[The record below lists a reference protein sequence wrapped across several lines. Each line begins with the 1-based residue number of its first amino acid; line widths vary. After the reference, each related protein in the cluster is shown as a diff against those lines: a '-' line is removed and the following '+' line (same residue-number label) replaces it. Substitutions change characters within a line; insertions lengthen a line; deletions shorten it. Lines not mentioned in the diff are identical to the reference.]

1 MSKRSKER
9 IACEYF
15 FWKLFLR
22 EEVFYADGRHN
33 KPNVG
38 KHSLGTRDREEAL
51 RALHQLDHRKA
62 VELKL
67 AKPKPSSE
75 LSQGLPITE
84 GWGQYLAHVARPD
97 VLGGA
102 GPLTC
107 KRYKTVRDKHET
119 FCKSRGLTDWRQIT
133 KHSVEA
139 YAAHLKSMGRSDSS
153 VYLECT
159 VVKQV
164 VKWLIEELKVL
175 PESHRI
181 KLKLRRSTD
190 SDTYCYTREQ
200 NRAMVELCR
209 STPNLEWLANV
220 FVALSTTGM
229 RIGEL
234 ESLRWT
240 DVDLTS
246 GVITL
251 MDNRHS
257 SLAKKAAAVRTTKGR
272 RSRRIHI
279 HDRLREVLEKLP
291 HRENG
296 GYVFRALGGGKLDAD
311 KVLKVLKR
319 DVLTPLKS
327 KFPTLPGEIGFE
339 HGGLHSFRHYFVTEA
354 FLGGATDGEV
364 RDWVGHRDSRIVER
378 YRHLRDRDAK
388 RTMNRLDFLG
398 EKAHHGNQS
407 ANKGE
412 TSDFGANGTGESK
425 GGRQVGA
432 DKTADSKTNG
442 KTDGPNVS
450 APE

>member
-1 MSKRSKER
+1 MAKRLTER
-9 IACEYF
+9 NVCEHF
-15 FWKLFLR
+15 SWKLFIR
-22 EEVFYADGRHN
+22 NGVFYADGRHN
-33 KPNVG
+33 QPNLG

-51 RALHQLDHRKA
+51 RTLHQLDRRKA

-67 AKPKPSSE
+67 VQPKPSTDLNQALPLIE
-75 LSQGLPITE
+75 LWE
-84 GWGQYLAHVARPD
+84 QYIAHVGRPE

-102 GPLTC
+102 GPATC
-107 KRYKTVRDKHET
+107 KRYKSVRDKHEA
-119 FCKSRGLTDWRQIT
+119 FCKGRGLVDWKQID
-133 KHSVEA
+133 KRSVQD
-139 YAAHLKSMGRSDSS
+139 YATWLTSKDRSVNS

-159 VVKQV
+159 VLKQV

-181 KLKLRRSTD
+181 RLKLRRSTD

-200 NRAMVELCR
+200 VRAMVDLCR
-209 STPNLEWLANV
+209 SKPNLGWLGDV
-220 FVALSTTGM
+220 IVALSTTGM

-234 ESLRWT
+234 ASLRWT
-240 DVDLTS
+240 DVDMSS
-246 GVITL
+246 GVIVL
-251 MDNRHS
+251 LDNRHS

-279 HDRLREVLEKLP
+279 HDRLRAVLEKMP

-319 DVLTPLKS
+319 DVLMPLKAQ
-327 KFPTLPGEIGFE
+327 FPTPPAEIGFE
-339 HGGLHSFRHYFVTEA
+339 RGGLHSFRHYFVTEA

-398 EKAHHGNQS
+398 EKSNREAQVRTNEVQKDAGAS
-407 ANKGE
+407 AADTAEG
-412 TSDFGANGTGESK
+412 GARESSSQQTG
-425 GGRQVGA
+425 
-432 DKTADSKTNG
+432 
-442 KTDGPNVS
+442 
-450 APE
+450 